1 MLCCK
6 LNIYVVLILFIIFI
20 LHLVFIFFSLWLHK
34 YWKTFFICFTS
45 LAYLDLQLF
54 IKIFTMNIQSFFLN
68 FIKPFNIYWTYYNS
82 CFTASTHTT
91 DVQVIFA
98 ERYVTFRTLTNHVIG
113 YYDYCDIS
121 ILNNSKL
128 VTLTTICIVIKKVS
142 PNLKEFDPVD

>member
-1 MLCCK
+1 
-6 LNIYVVLILFIIFI
+6 
-20 LHLVFIFFSLWLHK
+20 
-34 YWKTFFICFTS
+34 
-45 LAYLDLQLF
+45 
-54 IKIFTMNIQSFFLN
+54 MNTQSFFLN
-68 FIKPFNIYWTYYNS
+68 FIKPFNIYWTYYHS

-98 ERYVTFRTLTNHVIG
+98 ERYVTFRTLTNHVRG